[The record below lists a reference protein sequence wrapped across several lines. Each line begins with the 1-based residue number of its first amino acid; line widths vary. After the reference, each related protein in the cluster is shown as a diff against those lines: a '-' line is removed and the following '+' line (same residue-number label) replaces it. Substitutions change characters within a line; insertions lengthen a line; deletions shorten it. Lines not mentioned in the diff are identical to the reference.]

1 MEWAFVTTKNTSKD
15 ETTDHFAGAPFNFK
29 PNKKIFLFS
38 LFLCGSKE
46 MSENRKL
53 ELMQQDGRKT
63 QFPFEHSTYLG
74 HAKEREKLS
83 LRLTVTVHLEKSFL
97 SCAVPIAY

>member
-1 MEWAFVTTKNTSKD
+1 
-15 ETTDHFAGAPFNFK
+15 
-29 PNKKIFLFS
+29 
-38 LFLCGSKE
+38 
-46 MSENRKL
+46 
-53 ELMQQDGRKT
+53 MQQEGRKT